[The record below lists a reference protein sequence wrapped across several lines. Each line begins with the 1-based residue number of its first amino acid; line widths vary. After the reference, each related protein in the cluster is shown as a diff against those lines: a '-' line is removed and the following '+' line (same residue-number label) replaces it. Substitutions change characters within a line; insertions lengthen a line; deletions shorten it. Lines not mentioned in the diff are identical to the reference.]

1 MTRDKFCGILN
12 YHFKAL
18 FDNKIVVMI
27 THDNKNM
34 KRSSYYHFKALF
46 DNKIVVMITH
56 DNKNMKRSSY
66 YHFKALFESKE
77 FYHDYER

>member
-46 DNKIVVMITH
+46 
-56 DNKNMKRSSY
+56 
-66 YHFKALFESKE
+66 ESKE